1 MSEDTSD
8 PDRIERDLDQT
19 RARLD
24 DRLSELQDRLSPGQ
38 VLDDLM
44 SYFRGSEGADFGRN
58 LLDSVKANP
67 LPAALTGIGLAWLMA
82 ANPHPEREP
91 ANGPVVPLG
100 TGRVRVFGRGDTVPT
115 TSDAMIA
122 RVRDAELGVTRQ
134 QDEAE
139 HLYGARLNE
148 ARGQA
153 IGLTRQAQETA
164 EAFGQRIQDALSTAA
179 QTVTQGRHDL
189 RDQVGSAAGHLT
201 GAAQYAGQRAG
212 DQFAQGSQAARQM
225 GGNLLST
232 LSDSPVLLGALGLA
246 AGALLGALVPQSEQE
261 EAALG
266 GIAGQTREK
275 ARDLAQEA
283 VDRGGRV
290 AQSVLEAGQRSA
302 SERGLTSGKSAG
314 DFVDAAL
321 SGDLTGT
328 AKQVAQGVLHAGD
341 EAVRKEGLGQG
352 KGDTKSSSG
361 T

>member
-1 MSEDTSD
+1 MSENTSN

-24 DRLSELQDRLSPGQ
+24 SRLSELQDRLSPGQ

-67 LPAALTGIGLAWLMA
+67 LPAALTGVGLAWLMA
-82 ANPHPEREP
+82 ANQQPRRELSDGP
-91 ANGPVVPLG
+91 ATLPGA
-100 TGRVRVFGRGDTVPT
+100 GRVRVSGHDDAIPT
-115 TSDAMIA
+115 TSDAMMA

-139 HLYGARLNE
+139 HLYSARLNE

-153 IGLTRQAQETA
+153 IGLTQQAQETA
-164 EAFGQRIQDALSTAA
+164 EAFGQRVQDALSSAA
-179 QTVTQGRHDL
+179 QTVTQGAHDL
-189 RDQVGSAAGHLT
+189 RDQVGSAAGRLT
-201 GAAQYAGQRAG
+201 GIGQYAGQRAG
-212 DQFAQGSQAARQM
+212 DQLAQGGQAARQM
-225 GGNLLST
+225 GGNLLAT

-266 GIAGQTREK
+266 GIAGQTRET
-275 ARDLAQEA
+275 ARGLAQEA

-314 DFVDAAL
+314 DLVDAAL
-321 SGDLTGT
+321 SGDLAGS
-328 AKQVAQGVLHAGD
+328 AKQVAQDALRAGD
-341 EAVRKEGLGQG
+341 EAVRKEGLGQSQ
-352 KGDTKSSSG
+352 GDPQPT
-361 T
+361 